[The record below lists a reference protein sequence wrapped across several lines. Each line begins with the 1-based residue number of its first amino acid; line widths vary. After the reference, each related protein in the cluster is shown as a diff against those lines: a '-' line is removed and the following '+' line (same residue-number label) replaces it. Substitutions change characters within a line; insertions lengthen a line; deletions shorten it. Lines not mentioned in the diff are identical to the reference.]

1 MKNLLSQL
9 TLHLHGISPRTLQLA
24 SVVLA
29 LAFAV
34 FSQAPDQ
41 GPGGIR

>member
-9 TLHLHGISPRTLQLA
+9 NLHLYGLSPRTLQLA

-34 FSQAPDQ
+34 FSQSPDQ
-41 GPGGIR
+41 GPGGTR

>member
-9 TLHLHGISPRTLQLA
+9 NLQLLGISPRTLQLA

-29 LAFAV
+29 LAFAL